1 MRSASRSPS
10 GWSSSASAPTP
21 ATSRRAR
28 SRARPAAI
36 SAAGSAPATARP
48 TTPLAASPPA
58 PGPPTSRAPPTAHRP
73 PQQIQQAEAVDVAS
87 LTDPQSDAERVEKPE
102 WLVVI
107 GVCTHLGCVPLGQKP
122 GQDRGDF
129 GGWFCPCHGSHY
141 DTSGRVRRGPA
152 PLNLPVPPYSFTSDT
167 QIIIDETEAAA

>member
-1 MRSASRSPS
+1 MNPSAEVLAL
-10 GWSSSASAPTP
+10 ASTEVDLAPIAEGQRVTVTWRGNP
-21 ATSRRAR
+21 VF
-28 SRARPAAI
+28 I
-36 SAAGSAPATARP
+36 D
-48 TTPLAASPPA
+48 
-58 PGPPTSRAPPTAHRP
+58 HRT

-141 DTSGRVRRGPA
+141 ATSGRVRRGPA
-152 PLNLPVPPYSFTSDT
+152 PPNLPVPPYTFPHHPPLL
-167 QIIIDETEAAA
+167 IAETAARAGPAFRPTPG